1 MTFARTASRT
11 HAMRL
16 QGLRV
21 FVDDLA
27 AARRF
32 YHELLE
38 LPITWQDGSAIGFD
52 LGADL
57 IVEAI
62 GEDADAED
70 RALVGRFVGCAIAV
84 DDIAATYAALT
95 ARQVKFIG
103 PPERQHW
110 GGVFAHFEDP
120 SRNVLTLLG
129 G

>member
-1 MTFARTASRT
+1 MGSAATESNS

-32 YHELLE
+32 YHEILG
-38 LPITWQDGSAIGFD
+38 LPITWQDAAAIGFD

-57 IVEAI
+57 IVEAV
-62 GEDADAED
+62 GQDADAEG
-70 RALVGRFVGCAIAV
+70 RALVGRFVGCTIAV
-84 DDIAATYAALT
+84 DDIAAAYAALT
-95 ARQVKFIG
+95 AKQVKFTG
-103 PPERQHW
+103 PPERQDW

>member
-1 MTFARTASRT
+1 MSRAENDSHK

-16 QGLRV
+16 QGVRV

-32 YHELLE
+32 YHDVLGLA
-38 LPITWQDGSAIGFD
+38 INWQDAAAIGFD

-57 IVEAI
+57 IVEAV
-62 GEDADAED
+62 GADADAED
-70 RALVGRFVGCAIAV
+70 RALVGRFIGCAIEV
-84 DDIAATYAALT
+84 DDIAATYAALV
-95 ARQVKFIG
+95 AKQVKFTG

>member
-1 MTFARTASRT
+1 MSIMEPESNRHS
-11 HAMRL
+11 MRL
-16 QGLRV
+16 HGLRV

-38 LPITWQDGSAIGFD
+38 LPINWQDGAAIGFD

-62 GEDADAED
+62 GKDANAED
-70 RALVGRFVGCAIAV
+70 RALVGRFVGCAIEV

-95 ARQVKFIG
+95 AKHVKFTG

>member
-1 MTFARTASRT
+1 MSSAGTESGTRT
-11 HAMRL
+11 MRL
-16 QGLRV
+16 HGLRV
-21 FVDDLA
+21 FVDDLS

-32 YHELLE
+32 YHEILE
-38 LPITWQDGSAIGFD
+38 LPINWQDGAAIGFD

-62 GEDADAED
+62 GKDADAED

-95 ARQVKFIG
+95 AKQVKFTG